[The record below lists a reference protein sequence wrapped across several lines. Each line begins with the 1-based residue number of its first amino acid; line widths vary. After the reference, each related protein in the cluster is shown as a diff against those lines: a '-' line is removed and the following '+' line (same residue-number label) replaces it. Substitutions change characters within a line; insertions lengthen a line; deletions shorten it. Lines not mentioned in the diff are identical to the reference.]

1 MFKQQTVYKLKQ
13 RLEHKKKITKCSN
26 IKIKVSEYL
35 IVLATDRWA
44 GKPYD

>member
-13 RLEHKKKITKCSN
+13 RLEDQTSQKCSNN